1 MLKYKQAIK
10 SLSFLW
16 MGSLLGSGSTFIIYL
31 ILARELGAERFG
43 EFSSAFATAT
53 VLSILAGFGVAQA
66 WLKHFG
72 KEGWQALR
80 WLPSSFKLASYSVVF
95 VLVILFAWA
104 YFGPHDE
111 VTKNTLVVLSLFIIG
126 QMIIEL
132 VSVKLQLE
140 EKYPTLALWQL
151 LPNLSRLILIA
162 SLVYLF
168 SISLEVIQI
177 AYIYAGAALVFI
189 AIGIYQLYHMNL
201 NKFDLKG
208 HGERKVVETATPGI
222 KETFFHSWAFGLGS
236 FFAFIYL
243 QSDII
248 MVKYITGNSEAGYYN
263 ASFVIIAAILIFPS
277 VLYSKFLMP
286 KYHRWANKDRQK
298 FYEAYKKGNVVM
310 FISGTVI
317 MLCVLTFSDFFVPFI
332 FGNEYES
339 SVPLLNTLSF
349 TLPVYFIAYSVGAT
363 LVTNEHMKLKVKLM
377 GLVALVNI
385 ILNIILIPKYAANG
399 AAIAT
404 LISNILLLF
413 LYYKIAQSSVFSSKG
428 NENVAI
434 N

>member
-1 MLKYKQAIK
+1 M
-10 SLSFLW
+10 
-16 MGSLLGSGSTFIIYL
+16 

-43 EFSSAFATAT
+43 IFSSSFATVT
-53 VLSILAGFGVAQA
+53 VLSILAGFGISQS

-80 WLPSSFKLASYSVVF
+80 WLPASFILASYSVVF
-95 VLVILFAWA
+95 VLAILFIWA

-111 VTKNTLVVLSLFIIG
+111 VTKNVLFILSLFIIG

-151 LPNLSRLILIA
+151 LPNLLRLVVIT

-168 SISLEVIQI
+168 SISLEVTQI
-177 AYIYAGAALVFI
+177 AFIYTGIAVIFI
-189 AIGIYQLYHMNL
+189 AIGIYQLYHMSQ

-208 HGERKVVETATPGI
+208 HREKKAVETTTPDT
-222 KETFFHSWAFGLGS
+222 KETFLHSWAFGLAGI
-236 FFAFIYL
+236 FAFIYL

-248 MVKYITGNSEAGYYN
+248 MVKYMAGDSEAGYYN
-263 ASFVIIAAILIFPS
+263 ASFVIITAILIFPS

-286 KYHRWANKDRQK
+286 KYHRWANQDKEK

-310 FISGTVI
+310 FISGTII
-317 MLCVLTFSDFFVPFI
+317 MLCVLALSDFFVPLI

-339 SVPLLNTLSF
+339 SVSLLNILSL
-349 TLPVYFIAYSVGAT
+349 TLPVYFVAYSVGAT
-363 LVTNEHMKLKVKLM
+363 LVTNEHMNLKVKLM
-377 GLVALVNI
+377 GSVALVNI
-385 ILNIILIPKYAANG
+385 VLNIVLIPTYAASG
-399 AAIAT
+399 AAVAT
-404 LISNILLLF
+404 LISNVLLLL
-413 LYYKIAQSSVFSSKG
+413 LYYKTAQHKVFSIKG
-428 NENVAI
+428 NKNVAI
-434 N
+434 D